1 MENYNQKALFE
12 ELKQYQENEIYNDY
26 FLPNYK
32 NSHNIKMIQ
41 WLLENGLISFQRID
55 ASILT
60 YLWENDSWIKNF
72 ILNNIDQFI
81 LDNDYNKLSALIT
94 TSMKCKEDFLQ
105 LCKCM
110 LKNETITKRILC
122 MDVLLDLGFPIS
134 EQLIIE
140 PLCKKT
146 EGNQQL
152 EPEMEKNSVYEILE
166 YRLDDPD
173 IQEFLL
179 THYEK
184 LFASSIQEKMQI
196 LSSVIDISPDI
207 DSDLIKKYQV
217 VLSYYRQIP
226 SENQKWV
233 DEILSKIIEVGK
245 EDQLLEQMKERLK
258 KDNLVLKDS
267 GSYSVVL
274 GTTEWVLKISKE
286 RITWNC
292 PRESFLFNSSEF
304 QQIIDR
310 NGIPIAGIDWQPYL
324 PIIDRQISKQL
335 IYKYLIE
342 LRNQNLTL
350 TDSTALAYNNSNFRY
365 LKDVEHLEKQGV
377 SLPEWFKKDPIVL
390 IDIDAIY
397 TRGENIEV
405 DQKMDE
411 AISNFKK

>member
-1 MENYNQKALFE
+1 
-12 ELKQYQENEIYNDY
+12 
-26 FLPNYK
+26 
-32 NSHNIKMIQ
+32 
-41 WLLENGLISFQRID
+41 
-55 ASILT
+55 
-60 YLWENDSWIKNF
+60 
-72 ILNNIDQFI
+72 
-81 LDNDYNKLSALIT
+81 
-94 TSMKCKEDFLQ
+94 
-105 LCKCM
+105 M

-397 TRGENIEV
+397 TRGENIEA